1 MGARDG
7 GVWLVGAD
15 DADAH
20 FLKRWEPL
28 GLYGCGRFY
37 GALFGILL
45 HIKEF

>member
-7 GVWLVGAD
+7 GGGWLVGADD

-28 GLYGCGRFY
+28 GLYGCGRF
-37 GALFGILL
+37 
-45 HIKEF
+45 